1 MRLPGGW
8 RAEQENETLLA
19 SGTALP
25 AISYRQSRQ
34 REALLLRA
42 ALAMEGPMTESDQR
56 NPKNPQALLPQPFL
70 DMQRPTLSAMAEV
83 SGKLYEGIAA
93 MNKEW
98 TLFINRRL
106 KEDLGMPEQLAA
118 CATTEEMFRT
128 YADYVRTAW
137 TDYQSGLEQMSRLNS
152 SLAQQTL
159 SALQSHVNRAVTK
172 SSGDGRQTGGD
183 A

>member
-1 MRLPGGW
+1 MP
-8 RAEQENETLLA
+8 Q
-19 SGTALP
+19 
-25 AISYRQSRQ
+25 
-34 REALLLRA
+34 
-42 ALAMEGPMTESDQR
+42 SDQR
-56 NPKNPQALLPQPFL
+56 GPKNPQAFLRQPLL
-70 DMQRPTLSAMAEV
+70 AVAEMN
-83 SGKLYEGIAA
+83 GKLYEGIVA

-98 TLFINRRL
+98 TSFVNRRL
-106 KEDLGMPEQLAA
+106 KQDLGIAEQLAA
-118 CATTEEMFRT
+118 CTTTEDMLRT
-128 YADYVRTAW
+128 CTGYVRTAW

>member
-1 MRLPGGW
+1 MR
-8 RAEQENETLLA
+8 
-19 SGTALP
+19 
-25 AISYRQSRQ
+25 
-34 REALLLRA
+34 
-42 ALAMEGPMTESDQR
+42 ESDQR
-56 NPKNPQALLPQPFL
+56 GPKNPQALLRQPL
-70 DMQRPTLSAMAEV
+70 LEMQRPTLEAMAEV

-98 TLFINRRL
+98 TSFINRRL
-106 KEDLGMPEQLAA
+106 KEDLAMPEQLAA

-128 YADYVRTAW
+128 CADYVRTAW

-159 SALQSHVNRAVTK
+159 SALQSHVNRAVTRGP
-172 SSGDGRQTGGD
+172 GDGRRAGED

>member
-1 MRLPGGW
+1 
-8 RAEQENETLLA
+8 
-19 SGTALP
+19 
-25 AISYRQSRQ
+25 
-34 REALLLRA
+34 
-42 ALAMEGPMTESDQR
+42 MTHSDQR
-56 NPKNPQALLPQPFL
+56 GPKSTQALLRQPLFQ
-70 DMQRPTLSAMAEV
+70 MQRPTLEAVAEMN
-83 SGKLYEGIAA
+83 GKLYEGIAA

-98 TLFINRRL
+98 TSFVNRRL

-118 CATTEEMFRT
+118 CATTEDMFRT

-137 TDYQSGLEQMSRLNS
+137 TDYQSGLEQMRRLNS

>member
-1 MRLPGGW
+1 
-8 RAEQENETLLA
+8 
-19 SGTALP
+19 
-25 AISYRQSRQ
+25 
-34 REALLLRA
+34 LRA
-42 ALAMEGPMTESDQR
+42 VLAMEGPMTESDQR
-56 NPKNPQALLPQPFL
+56 GSKNPQALLPQIL
-70 DMQRPTLSAMAEV
+70 EMQRPTLNAMAEV

-98 TLFINRRL
+98 TSFINRRL

-137 TDYQSGLEQMSRLNS
+137 TDYQSGLEQMGRLNS

-159 SALQSHVNRAVTK
+159 SALQSHVNRAVSK
-172 SSGDGRQTGGD
+172 NSADGSQAGSD

>member
-1 MRLPGGW
+1 
-8 RAEQENETLLA
+8 
-19 SGTALP
+19 
-25 AISYRQSRQ
+25 
-34 REALLLRA
+34 
-42 ALAMEGPMTESDQR
+42 MTESDQR
-56 NPKNPQALLPQPFL
+56 GSKNPQALLPQIL
-70 DMQRPTLSAMAEV
+70 EMQRPTLNAMAEV

-98 TLFINRRL
+98 TSFR
-106 KEDLGMPEQLAA
+106 MPEQLAA

-137 TDYQSGLEQMSRLNS
+137 TDYQSGLEQMGRLNS

-159 SALQSHVNRAVTK
+159 SALQSHVKRAVTK
-172 SSGDGRQTGGD
+172 SSGDGQQAGSD